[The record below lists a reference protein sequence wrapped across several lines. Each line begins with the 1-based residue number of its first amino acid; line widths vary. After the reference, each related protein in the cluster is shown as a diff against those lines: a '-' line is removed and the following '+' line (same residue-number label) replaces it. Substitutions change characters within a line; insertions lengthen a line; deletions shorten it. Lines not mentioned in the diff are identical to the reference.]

1 MSIERLLDKTAATLD
16 EIRVRV
22 GNALQRHP
30 MCRQVQF
37 DIVSVPRT
45 ARGGN
50 WTISLHALEPAAVW
64 EASDIVADI
73 QAAYD
78 LSSASA

>member
-1 MSIERLLDKTAATLD
+1 MDLEMFFAKTPATLD

-22 GNALQRHP
+22 SNALRRHP
-30 MCRQVQF
+30 LCRNVEF

-50 WTISLHALEPAAVW
+50 WTVSLQMVESGAIW

-73 QAAYD
+73 QAAYE
-78 LSSASA
+78 LAAAA

>member
-1 MSIERLLDKTAATLD
+1 MGFETLLGKRAVTLD

-22 GNALQRHP
+22 GHALQRHP
-30 MCRQVQF
+30 LCRSVQF

-50 WTISLHALEPAAVW
+50 WTISLHSVEPAALW

-78 LSSASA
+78 LDPMMA